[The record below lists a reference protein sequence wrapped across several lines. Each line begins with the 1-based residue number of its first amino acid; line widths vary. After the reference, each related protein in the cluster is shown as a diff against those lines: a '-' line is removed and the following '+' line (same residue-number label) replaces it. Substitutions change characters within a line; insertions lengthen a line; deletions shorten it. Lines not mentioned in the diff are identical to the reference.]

1 MFTFYLDID
10 NEADKVLKRFPY
22 LMKRLLLPLL
32 SVIAIPNAINANS
45 MVNDSLNAAD
55 INFNVGNKQMACTM
69 VSMAIL
75 AANSPEIYGA
85 TSSSLK
91 REVKNYANRCDL
103 RF

>member
-1 MFTFYLDID
+1 
-10 NEADKVLKRFPY
+10 
-22 LMKRLLLPLL
+22 MKRLLLPLL
-32 SVIAIPNAINANS
+32 VSLAIPTTVNANS

-55 INFNVGNKQMACTM
+55 MNFNVGNIQMACNM

-75 AANSPEIYGA
+75 VANSPEIYGT

-91 REVKNYANRCDL
+91 SEVKEYADRCDL

>member
-1 MFTFYLDID
+1 
-10 NEADKVLKRFPY
+10 
-22 LMKRLLLPLL
+22 MKRLLIPLL
-32 SVIAIPNAINANS
+32 AAIALPTALNANS
-45 MVNDSLNAAD
+45 IVNDSLNAAD
-55 INFNVGNKQMACTM
+55 MNFNVGNKQMACTM

-75 AANSPEIYGA
+75 VANSPEIYGA

>member
-1 MFTFYLDID
+1 M
-10 NEADKVLKRFPY
+10 KRF
-22 LMKRLLLPLL
+22 LIPLL
-32 SVIAIPNAINANS
+32 AALALPTAVNANTQ
-45 MVNDSLNAAD
+45 VKDGLNIAD
-55 INFNVGNKQMACTM
+55 MNFNVGNEQMACTM

-75 AANSPEIYGA
+75 AANSPEIYGT